1 MFYSMR
7 ILLVL
12 VLLFLIEFYFYKKI
26 KKAVSTLFPR
36 TRPKRL
42 RNTFFVICGAAGI
55 YPIVI
60 LAIWI
65 SNFIYISRVR
75 MPENML
81 TDIITFMFWGC
92 LLIMLQAILFFIVI
106 DILRLFLIPFYKK
119 YRQNIVLWEARILFV
134 VIALSSVYV
143 PARIIYDYYVVDVTT
158 INYSNK
164 HLPTQL
170 NNFKLVFISDIQA
183 DRYTNRNRL
192 QNYVNKVNALNPDLV
207 LIAGDLITGTPDYIN
222 LAAEYTGKIKSKFG
236 VYSCVGDHD
245 NWAYR
250 EDTERSLRE
259 VTAALAKKNVKM
271 IDNGERLIKVKE
283 SEVKVTFVT
292 NTYVESVS
300 PGILK
305 NLAEHNNTKGLKI
318 FLTHQPRQNLLNAAR
333 EHGYD
338 LFLSGHTHGGQIT
351 LLFPFCNLTPTLVET
366 RYVKGTFHFGNM
378 LMVVTRGLGMSLVPL
393 RLNSTPEI
401 TVIKVNG
408 VEK

>member
-1 MFYSMR
+1 MR

-12 VLLFLIEFYFYKKI
+12 VLLFLIEFYFYKKT
-26 KKAVSTLFPR
+26 KKTATTLFPGV
-36 TRPKRL
+36 RL
-42 RNTFFVICGAAGI
+42 KKLRSFFLVIYSAVGI
-55 YPIVI
+55 YPVVI
-60 LAIWI
+60 LVMWI
-65 SNFIYISRVR
+65 SNVMNSSRGR

-81 TDIITFMFWGC
+81 TDIITFIFWGC
-92 LLIMLQAILFFIVI
+92 LLIMLQAILFFIII

-119 YRQNIVLWEARILFV
+119 HRKIIALWEARILFV
-134 VIALSSVYV
+134 IIALSTVYV
-143 PARIIYDYYVVDVTT
+143 PARIIYDYYAVDVTT
-158 INYSNK
+158 INYLNK
-164 HLPTQL
+164 SLPVQL

-192 QNYVNKVNALNPDLV
+192 QNYINKVNALHPDMV

-222 LAAEYTGKIKSKFG
+222 LAAEYTGKIKSKYG

-250 EDTERSLRE
+250 EDTERSIRE
-259 VTAALAKKNVKM
+259 VTSALAGQNVKM
-271 IDNGERLIKVKE
+271 IDNGERQISVKG
-283 SEVKVTFVT
+283 SEVKITFVT

-318 FLTHQPRQNLLNAAR
+318 FLTHQPRKNLVNAAR
-333 EHGYD
+333 EHGYN

-351 LLFPFCNLTPTLVET
+351 LLFPFYNLTPTLVET

-378 LMVVTRGLGMSLVPL
+378 LMIVTRGLGMSLVPL

-401 TVIKVNG
+401 TVINING